1 MNKVLLIVQKAVL
14 ALLRLTAA
22 ILARVNR
29 KRFAPRIDFPQPS
42 GRHKVGVRDMEFVD
56 LNQREASSWQ
66 PRHLMARVWYPASPA
81 PEASRRALF
90 DAREAAAMLRGM
102 TAVYPFSAA
111 QVRELGASLTW
122 SFQDAPVDAGAS
134 PCPLVIFSH
143 GLGGYLSQNSHL
155 CEHLASHGYVVASL
169 AHPGATSAVP
179 YPSGEP
185 AFMPP
190 LADLMG
196 PEPMQ
201 AGMQVARART
211 TRERFAGL
219 IRQATVQSMSELSS
233 TWAADIASL
242 LDHLT
247 EGAPDAG
254 IADVIDHI
262 DLSRVAVMG
271 MSLGGSASCLAGHM
285 DSRISTIVNLDGGQW
300 GRELINTQIR
310 IPLLLLHCESALF
323 EDGSC
328 YNDYAYEPA
337 EQLGDSGLVERLVVR
352 HSGHVNF
359 TDLSHYHAGFI
370 RRVVG
375 LRDIEGPRMLALT
388 AELCQRWLDARLRGH
403 ADAWPQN
410 PLSLGPELT
419 RGDPTVAKAALSS
432 TPAEDAAQSA
442 NLITPT

>member
-1 MNKVLLIVQKAVL
+1 MTKLLITLQSTVL
-14 ALLRLTAA
+14 RLLRLIAA

-29 KRFAPRIDFPQPS
+29 QRYAPRIDFPQPQ
-42 GRHKVGVRDMEFVD
+42 GQHPVGVRDLEFLD
-56 LNQREASSWQ
+56 HDRHEEQSWQ
-66 PRHLMARVWYPASPA
+66 PRRLMARVWYPAAPA
-81 PEASRRALF
+81 ADACRRPLF
-90 DAREAAAMLRGM
+90 DAAEAEVMIRGM
-102 TAVYPFSAA
+102 TAVYPFSAV

-122 SFQDAPVDAGAS
+122 SYQDAPMAADLA

-169 AHPGATSAVP
+169 AHPGATSGVP
-179 YPSGEP
+179 YASGDP
-185 AFMPP
+185 AYMPP
-190 LADLMG
+190 LAELMG
-196 PEPMQ
+196 AEPMK
-201 AGMQVARART
+201 AGMEVARAKT
-211 TRERFAGL
+211 TRDRFNGL
-219 IRQATVQSMSELSS
+219 IRQARAASMSGLSS
-233 TWAADIASL
+233 TWAADISAL

-247 EGAPDAG
+247 EDAPAPNLS
-254 IADVIDHI
+254 DVLERI
-262 DLSRVAVMG
+262 DLTRVAVMG
-271 MSLGGSASCLAGHM
+271 MSLGGSASCLAGHV

-300 GRELINTQIR
+300 GRELINTQVR
-310 IPLLLLHCESALF
+310 VPLLLLHCEAALF
-323 EDGSC
+323 SDGSC

-337 EQLGDSGLVERLVVR
+337 AQLGDSGLVERLVIR
-352 HSGHVNF
+352 NAGHVNF
-359 TDLSHYHAGFI
+359 TDLSHYSAGFI
-370 RRVVG
+370 RRIVG